1 MKRVAQSCGAI
12 GLGTVDRILRNLRFN
27 LSQRKVL
34 LVFDEAQHLSIEC
47 LETLRELLDQ
57 PPHCGLLFAG
67 THELE
72 QIFTRQALE
81 LEQCVPG
88 FMPARPCPASPK
100 KKQLISCIL
109 S

>member
-12 GLGTVDRILRNLRFN
+12 GMGTVDRILRNLRFD

-34 LVFDEAQHLSIEC
+34 LVFDEAQHLSIAC

-81 LEQCVPG
+81 LEQWRFPVSCRPG
-88 FMPARPCPASPK
+88 PTRHLRGRSSDYRA
-100 KKQLISCIL
+100 L
-109 S
+109 

>member
-1 MKRVAQSCGAI
+1 
-12 GLGTVDRILRNLRFN
+12 
-27 LSQRKVL
+27 

-72 QIFTRQALE
+72 AIFTRQALE
-81 LEQCVPG
+81 LEQ
-88 FMPARPCPASPK
+88 
-100 KKQLISCIL
+100 
-109 S
+109 

>member
-1 MKRVAQSCGAI
+1 
-12 GLGTVDRILRNLRFN
+12 
-27 LSQRKVL
+27 VL

-72 QIFTRQALE
+72 EIFTRQALE
-81 LEQCVPG
+81 LEQSAHSVKPFSYSAKHFG
-88 FMPARPCPASPK
+88 
-100 KKQLISCIL
+100 
-109 S
+109 